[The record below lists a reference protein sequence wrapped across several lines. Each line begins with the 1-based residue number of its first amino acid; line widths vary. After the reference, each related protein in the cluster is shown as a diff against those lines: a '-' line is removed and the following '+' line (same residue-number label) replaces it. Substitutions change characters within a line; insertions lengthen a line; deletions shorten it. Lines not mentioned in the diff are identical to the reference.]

1 MKPRYYFFILF
12 LLISFS
18 TQAQFNAV
26 KKSIG
31 QKSAQDR
38 YVSHLESKGYA
49 PEVDKD
55 GDIMFTYNDKRYYIT
70 IDQKDPEFFR
80 VARLANLNLK
90 TQANI
95 DLAKQICHDV
105 TKDLKVTKVY
115 WSNGQLWASSEQIL
129 PAPEDFEKILDRTL
143 KLTEGAYQRFVKD
156 WKNKD

>member
-1 MKPRYYFFILF
+1 MKPCYYFFILF
-12 LLISFS
+12 LLISYS
-18 TQAQFNAV
+18 SQAQFNAV

-38 YVSHLESKGYA
+38 YLSHLESKGYS

-55 GDIMFTYNDKRYYIT
+55 GDIMFTYNNQRFYIT
-70 IDQKDPEFFR
+70 IDQKDQNFFR

-143 KLTEGAYQRFVKD
+143 KLTESAYKRFVKD